1 MKTWT
6 IEKLIREL
14 CKREGKKAQVNI
26 AQMREIVGVLADVIY
41 EAGLEDDQ
49 IGDCVQWH
57 DMFETLGAKRAK
69 KK

>member
-1 MKTWT
+1 MKKWT

-26 AQMREIVGVLADVIY
+26 AQMREIVGVISDVIY
-41 EAGLEDDQ
+41 EARLERDE
-49 IGDCVQWH
+49 WH
-57 DMFETLGAKRAK
+57 DMFEALGAKRAK

>member
-14 CKREGKKAQVNI
+14 CKRESKKAQVNI
-26 AQMREIVGVLADVIY
+26 AQMREIVGVISDVIY
-41 EAGLEDDQ
+41 ESGIEYDETR
-49 IGDCVQWH
+49 DCVQWH